1 MADGVNEK
9 IDINTAP
16 VGELTQLPG
25 IAVNMARA
33 IVNHRQRHGFFSTVE
48 ELAEVRDFPVE
59 RLPEIRERVTLTQLE
74 GSAPPRHLSTTH
86 QQKVAK
92 MTSGYTKALR
102 STRGKDRSN
111 EVTGHR
117 PRKAG

>member
-33 IVNHRQRHGFFSTVE
+33 IVNHRQRHGFFSVVE
-48 ELAEVRDFPVE
+48 ELAEVKHFPVE
-59 RLPEIRERVTLTQLE
+59 RLPEIRERVILTQLE
-74 GSAPPRHLSTTH
+74 GSPPPRHLRTTH
-86 QQKVAK
+86 LHEVQKK
-92 MTSGYTKALR
+92 TSGFTKALR
-102 STRGKDRSN
+102 STRGKDRSS
-111 EVTGHR
+111 ELTGHR
-117 PRKAG
+117 PRKVG